1 MLIRNKKHIFLF
13 FLISFLPISIILGST
28 ISLLNVIVTGLTILL
43 ICYFEKKFFIF
54 KNEIIIIL
62 SFLFIYLIF
71 NTLIS
76 VDYRSG
82 LARNLGFFRFIL
94 LFIFINYLFY
104 MNSYKDNFLYVWT
117 GVILLLIFDIFIE
130 FYLGK
135 NIFGWG
141 AIEINGEMQPD
152 GSRVVSFF
160 KDEPIAGS
168 FLAGFILVIFGHLL
182 KNFNKKKYIPL
193 IFLFISILALLA
205 TGERSN
211 TIKIFL
217 GILIF
222 FFFIDFIKFKTKL
235 FTLVAISVLFFVF
248 ISKSDYLK
256 LRYFGQFLN
265 NFSSKEKTIN
275 FLEESQYFKLYR
287 SGFAVFKNYPIFG
300 VGNKNYRIE
309 TCKSKT
315 DQIKYGYE
323 CTTHPHQIYLE
334 MLSENGLVGTLI
346 IIGTIFFLMSKILRQ
361 IFLSRNYIQVGS
373 FVYIVVTFTPFLP
386 SGSFFS
392 DFNLT
397 LFWINFS
404 IMFGCSKKTNL
415 FAKYL
420 IK

>member
-1 MLIRNKKHIFLF
+1 MLIKNKKHIFLF

-28 ISLLNVIVTGLTILL
+28 ISLLNVIAAGLTILL
-43 ICYFEKKFFIF
+43 ICHFEKKFIIF

-62 SFLFIYLIF
+62 LFLCIYLVF

-76 VDYRSG
+76 IDYRSG

-94 LFIFINYLFY
+94 LFIFINYIFY
-104 MNSYKDNFLYVWT
+104 MNNYKGNFLNVWT

-141 AIEINGEMQPD
+141 AIEINGEIQAD
-152 GSRVVSFF
+152 GSRVASFF

-168 FLAGFILVIFGHLL
+168 FLAGFILLIFGHLL
-182 KNFNKKKYIPL
+182 KRFDKKIYIPI

-217 GILIF
+217 GIILF
-222 FFFIDFIKFKTKL
+222 FFFMDFIKFKTKL
-235 FTLVAISVLFFVF
+235 FTLIAISALFFIF
-248 ISKSDYLK
+248 INKSDYLK

-275 FLEESQYFKLYR
+275 FLGESQYFKLYR
-287 SGFAVFKNYPIFG
+287 SGLAVFKNYPIFG
-300 VGNKNYRIE
+300 VGNKNYRVE
-309 TCKSKT
+309 TCKSKI

-323 CTTHPHQIYLE
+323 CTTHPHQTYVE
-334 MLSENGLVGTLI
+334 MLSENGLVGTLV
-346 IIGTIFFLMSKILRQ
+346 IIGSIFFMMFKILKE
-361 IFLSRNYIQVGS
+361 IFLSKNYIQVGS
-373 FVYIVVTFTPFLP
+373 FVYSLVIFTPLLP

-404 IMFGCSKKTNL
+404 IMFGCSKETNL
-415 FAKYL
+415 FAKCP

>member
-13 FLISFLPISIILGST
+13 FLISILPISIILGST
-28 ISLLNVIVTGLTILL
+28 ISLLNIIVTGLTILL
-43 ICYFEKKFFIF
+43 ICYFEKKFLIF

-62 SFLFIYLIF
+62 LFLCIYLVF

-76 VDYRSG
+76 IDHRSG

-104 MNSYKDNFLYVWT
+104 INSYKDNFLYVWT
-117 GVILLLIFDIFIE
+117 GVILILIFDIFIE

-141 AIEINGEMQPD
+141 AIEIDGEIQPD

-168 FLAGFILVIFGHLL
+168 FLAGFILIIFGHLL

-222 FFFIDFIKFKTKL
+222 FFFVDFIKFKTKL
-235 FTLVAISVLFFVF
+235 FTLVALSVLFFVF
-248 ISKSDYLK
+248 ISKSEYLK
-256 LRYFGQFLN
+256 LRYFGQFLV

-287 SGFAVFKNYPIFG
+287 SGLAVFKNYPIFG

-323 CTTHPHQIYLE
+323 CTTHPHQIYIE
-334 MLSENGLVGTLI
+334 MLSENGLVGTLV
-346 IIGTIFFLMSKILRQ
+346 IIGIIFYLMYKILRQ

-373 FVYIVVTFTPFLP
+373 FVYIIVSFTPLLP

-404 IMFGCSKKTNL
+404 IMFGCSKETNL
-415 FAKYL
+415 FAKYP

>member
-13 FLISFLPISIILGST
+13 FLISILPISIILGST
-28 ISLLNVIVTGLTILL
+28 ISLLNIIVTGLTILS
-43 ICYFEKKFFIF
+43 ICYFEKKFLIF

-62 SFLFIYLIF
+62 LFLCIYFVF

-76 VDYRSG
+76 IDHRSG

-117 GVILLLIFDIFIE
+117 GVILILIFDIFIE

-141 AIEINGEMQPD
+141 AIEIDGEIQSD

-168 FLAGFILVIFGHLL
+168 FLAGFILIIFGHLL

-222 FFFIDFIKFKTKL
+222 FFFVDFIKFKTKL

-248 ISKSDYLK
+248 ISKSEYLK
-256 LRYFGQFLN
+256 LRYFGQFLV

-287 SGFAVFKNYPIFG
+287 SGLAVFKNYPIFG

-323 CTTHPHQIYLE
+323 CTTHPHQIYIE
-334 MLSENGLVGTLI
+334 MLSENGLVGTLV
-346 IIGTIFFLMSKILRQ
+346 IIGIIFYLMYKILRQ

-373 FVYIVVTFTPFLP
+373 FVYIIVSFTPLLP

-404 IMFGCSKKTNL
+404 IMFGCSKETNL
-415 FAKYL
+415 FAKYP